1 VDFLPVFL
9 NVRERPAVVV
19 GGGAIA
25 LRKAELLFRCGARIT
40 LVAPQL
46 TVDFAALLSSGRVE
60 HRATHFS
67 AGAIAGAAV
76 VIAATDQPSVNA
88 AVAAAARSRN
98 IPVNVVDDLRESS
111 FIVPAIVD
119 RDPVIVAVGTSG
131 NAPVLARYVRER
143 IEALLP
149 PQLGKLA
156 ALAGRWR
163 RRVGKALSSVLER
176 RRFWERVFAG
186 PVATQVF
193 AGREA
198 QAELEL
204 RRELKRAAA
213 ARSSGVGEVYIVGAG
228 PGDPDLLT
236 LKAARLLQQADVVL
250 YDRLIS
256 AAVLDRARRDAER
269 IYVGKEA
276 GRHHVT
282 QDETQQLM
290 IELALEGKRVC
301 RLKGGDPFVFGRGGE
316 ELEALLARHIPVTVV
331 PGITAALGAAAYAGI
346 PLTHRDHAHAVTLV
360 TGHAREGGEG
370 PAWRELAQPGQ
381 TVVFYMGLTQ
391 LPTIVAGLTAAGA
404 ALDLPAAVIEQATL
418 PEQRVIAGTLRDL
431 AERVAAAQVRSPALL
446 IVGEVVALRA
456 LTDNP
461 LTQTRTPEAGAE
473 GRARVP
479 LALAGQGRDDGDQV
493 KRA

>member
-76 VIAATDQPSVNA
+76 VIAATDHPSVNA

-346 PLTHRDHAHAVTLV
+346 PLTHRDHAHAVTFV

-461 LTQTRTPEAGAE
+461 LTQTRSPEAGAG